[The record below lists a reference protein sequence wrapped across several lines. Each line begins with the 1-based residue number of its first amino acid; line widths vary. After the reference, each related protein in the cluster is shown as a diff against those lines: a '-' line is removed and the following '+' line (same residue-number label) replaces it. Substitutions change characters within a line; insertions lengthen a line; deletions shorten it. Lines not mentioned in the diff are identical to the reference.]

1 MEKFKLD
8 NTIRVS
14 IVDRDIRWS
23 QAVKMLVEDN
33 LSLRVIDLYKEF
45 PKEKVFL
52 ETQPHLVLVNV
63 DENADSYKL
72 IKSVKVRLPYIQ
84 FLPYSDSPTE
94 DTILNFIEHD
104 AGGFLINIKFD
115 YKQIINSIVKL
126 QEGKP
131 ALSPLASR
139 VLVSSFYN
147 QLPSGLTKKEIEVLN
162 QLKKGKNSS
171 EIAKALDIKQN
182 TVRAHMYNI
191 YEKLNVKNKAEAI
204 ALLG

>member
-8 NTIRVS
+8 NTIKVC
-14 IVDRDIRWS
+14 IVDKDIRWS
-23 QAVKMLVEDN
+23 QAVKMLIEDN
-33 LSLRVIDLYKEF
+33 LSLRVIDLHKEF

-63 DENADSYKL
+63 DENSDSYKL
-72 IKSVKVRLPYIQ
+72 IKSIKVKLPFIQ

-94 DTILNFIEHD
+94 ETILNFIEHD
-104 AGGFLINIKFD
+104 SGGFLINVKFD
-115 YKQIINSIVKL
+115 YKQLIKGIVKL

-131 ALSPLASR
+131 ALSPIASR

-147 QLPSGLTKKEIEVLN
+147 QIPKNLTKKEIEVLN
-162 QLKKGKNSS
+162 QLKKGKNSA
-171 EIAKALDIKQN
+171 EIAKSLDIKQN

-191 YEKLNVKNKAEAI
+191 YEKLDVKNKAEAI